1 VGEALAALIEPG
13 DLVLLSGEMGAGKTA
28 FVQGLGRG
36 LGVPGRITSP
46 TFTIAHQYA
55 GEQLTMHHLDVYR
68 LEHLNEALDVG
79 LAEMLDEGS
88 LVVIEWGDAIAPV
101 LPRDYLEVR
110 LAFGSRDDDRELV
123 FRPVGRR
130 WLARSRSLGDV
141 LSPWSG
147 SC

>member
-1 VGEALAALIEPG
+1 
-13 DLVLLSGEMGAGKTA
+13 
-28 FVQGLGRG
+28 
-36 LGVPGRITSP
+36 
-46 TFTIAHQYA
+46 
-55 GEQLTMHHLDVYR
+55 VYR

-110 LAFGSRDDDRELV
+110 LAFGASDDDRELV
-123 FRPVGRR
+123 FRPVGNR
-130 WLARSRSLGDV
+130 WVARSRSLHEV

-147 SC
+147 AC